1 MKHALTAEQRQT
13 LAAALQARLH
23 AIEAQLEAR
32 QRGLSAAE
40 QALATREQGGN
51 DAAQLASDREV
62 EATLSER
69 EEREMLALSAALR
82 RVHEEDFGLCTDCGK
97 VIPYGRLHIEPQAQ
111 RCVACESLHEKA
123 RPA

>member
-1 MKHALTAEQRQT
+1 MKLALTAEQRQA

-23 AIEAQLEAR
+23 EIEQQLRAR
-32 QRGLSAAE
+32 QQGLSAAE

-51 DAAQLASDREV
+51 DAVQMASDREV
-62 EATLSER
+62 EATLTDI

-82 RVHEEDFGLCTDCGK
+82 RVHEEDYGLCTSCGK

-111 RCVACESLHEKA
+111 RCVACETLHEKA
-123 RPA
+123 KLT